1 MKKGRALADKQSPTS
16 IPQNDTG
23 SEDNTAPDPHLL
35 QLAEDFL
42 ISILDYN
49 TEKTEQ
55 LKNALTEYLKSE
67 YENMKTRYRKDVK
80 AKQVMMMKIR
90 CSLVKHPYDHVG
102 RRMAKE
108 TKTVFKRNV
117 LGETRWWHKMEKCF
131 KIPACLLKIE
141 WVQKALILAP
151 IIIATMTTAH
161 KGAVYC
167 YDIYSDVQVIRE
179 LKTNIVNFT
188 LPEFNQIDNLF
199 DKISDFLLEKVQ
211 NEGKLIKGESCELL
225 DLIENVLETLPFY
238 KLVISNI
245 AQVHWNPNRNSDSDF
260 DLSDVF
266 RIVREGSRIIREVL
280 QTTNAAKISE
290 KPSNWPNELRKLRI
304 NLQSGLASINLGT
317 SGIGGWLDSIGV
329 INTTSI
335 KRYKPIVE
343 KSIKVLWDI
352 DRNVLTTPIV
362 TQILKATDGLLLEER
377 EEEDLVDFINA
388 LSTELIEK
396 FNKTAMSKFTSTWP
410 SHHHKGLNQ
419 SHLECRKYLKR
430 LFQLGDNKKVKKYL
444 VSYFSKPESDGN
456 IDRVADASKE
466 KLKFMTV
473 HIIRSAYFFL
483 ILTMTWSILLEA
495 KGVLI
500 DFWKSWHIPLV
511 TNFQLT
517 CQENDSSSS
526 LWKQG
531 QNSSNDYV
539 VKSAQRNSVNIM
551 EATNETL
558 SAVNVQIAVWVYM
571 ASLLRSN
578 NSYMKESFNW
588 DISNALYG
596 LNDGAFTDFSTS
608 AVCSSLVAGI
618 ISLTFAQYKQYMT
631 RHEKDAP
638 TEGKIVYFLACAAN
652 SLAVFLNQTNFFAVG
667 IVFTV
672 NVLIIIIRYIVIFD
686 TYGNMPP
693 SEEVMVVILV
703 FLVVLTPL
711 KLIPSLFAR
720 LIKRFTD
727 DWILHET
734 EHMNLRN
741 RSGYDV
747 PGIKIAQFM
756 FLPSAH
762 NSHRHITDKGSTHS
776 PGFFYFSKDPLS
788 KKLYRLRFELHLY
801 HMVTMHLFY
810 LIFTFVLINLLDIV
824 FYESTIGYE
833 GSWLSQLRL
842 REARLLGRS
851 LLCNVLLCPSLGP
864 AASGQS

>member
-1 MKKGRALADKQSPTS
+1 
-16 IPQNDTG
+16 
-23 SEDNTAPDPHLL
+23 
-35 QLAEDFL
+35 
-42 ISILDYN
+42 
-49 TEKTEQ
+49 
-55 LKNALTEYLKSE
+55 
-67 YENMKTRYRKDVK
+67 
-80 AKQVMMMKIR
+80 
-90 CSLVKHPYDHVG
+90 
-102 RRMAKE
+102 
-108 TKTVFKRNV
+108 
-117 LGETRWWHKMEKCF
+117 MEKCF
-131 KIPACLLKIE
+131 KIPPCLLKIE

-151 IIIATMTTAH
+151 IIIASMTTAH
-161 KGAVYC
+161 KGAIYC

-179 LKTNIVNFT
+179 LDNNIVNFT
-188 LPEFNQIDNLF
+188 LPELNQIDSLF
-199 DKISDFLLEKVQ
+199 DKISEFLLEKVQ
-211 NEGKLIKGESCELL
+211 NEGKVVKGESCELL
-225 DLIENVLETLPFY
+225 DLIENVLHSLPFY
-238 KLVISNI
+238 ELVVSNI
-245 AQVHWNPNRNSDSDF
+245 AQVHWNPNRNSDF

-266 RIVREGSRIIREVL
+266 RIVKEGSRIITDVL
-280 QTTNAAKISE
+280 KTTNAAKISE
-290 KPSNWPNELRKLRI
+290 KPSNWPEELRKLRRTLLKGLSSL
-304 NLQSGLASINLGT
+304 NSGT
-317 SGIGGWLDSIGV
+317 TGIAAFLDSIGF
-329 INTTSI
+329 IDTDDI
-335 KRYKPIVE
+335 KRYKPIVIE
-343 KSIKVLWDI
+343 AINVLADI
-352 DRNVLTTPIV
+352 DRNIARTPIV
-362 TQILKATDGLLLEER
+362 TQILKATDGLLLEEG

-388 LSTELIEK
+388 LSTEMIEK
-396 FNKTAMSKFTSTWP
+396 FNKKAMSTFNSTWP
-410 SHHHKGLNQ
+410 SHDLQGLNK
-419 SHLECRKYLKR
+419 SRLECRKYLKR
-430 LFQLGDNKKVKKYL
+430 LFELGDNKKVKIYL
-444 VSYFSKPESDGN
+444 VSYFSKPGSDGN
-456 IDRVADASKE
+456 LDRVAEASKE

-495 KGVLI
+495 KDVLI
-500 DFWKSWHIPLV
+500 DFWISWHIPLV

-539 VKSAQRNSVNIM
+539 VKSAKRHSVNIM

-578 NSYMKESFNW
+578 NSIMKESFNW
-588 DISNALYG
+588 DISNDMYG
-596 LNDGAFTDFSTS
+596 LNNGAFTDFSNS
-608 AVCSSLVAGI
+608 AVCSSLIAGI

-672 NVLIIIIRYIVIFD
+672 NILIIIIRYIVIFD
-686 TYGNMPP
+686 HYGNMPP
-693 SEEVMVVILV
+693 SDEVMVVILV

-711 KLIPSLFAR
+711 KLIPSMFAR

-727 DWILHET
+727 KWILHET
-734 EHMNLRN
+734 EHMNQRN

-762 NSHRHITDKGSTHS
+762 NSHSHIADKGSTHS

-801 HMVTMHLFY
+801 HMVIMHMFY
-810 LIFTFVLINLLDIV
+810 FISTFVLVNLLDIV

-833 GSWLSQLRL
+833 GSWLRLLQL
-842 REARLLGRS
+842 REACLLGRS
-851 LLCNVLLCPSLGP
+851 MLCNIFLGFHSTQP
-864 AASGQS
+864 ASGQSRLYKLT